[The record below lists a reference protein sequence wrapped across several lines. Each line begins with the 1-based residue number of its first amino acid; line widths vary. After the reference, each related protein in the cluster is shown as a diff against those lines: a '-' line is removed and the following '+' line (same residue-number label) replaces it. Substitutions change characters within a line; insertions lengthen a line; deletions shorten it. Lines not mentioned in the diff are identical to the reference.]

1 MPVVAMTA
9 GGAGSRPHTGPRE
22 TRHSNGRTRIY
33 TGVGIDVPG
42 SPPDDPETI
51 YQATARAIE
60 AGAHGIV
67 VSREYEEMEIEHLR
81 AVGRAMRV

>member
-1 MPVVAMTA
+1 VRLRFRAGDQPVA
-9 GGAGSRPHTGPRE
+9 RLE
-22 TRHSNGRTRIY
+22 TLQH
-33 TGVGIDVPG
+33 
-42 SPPDDPETI
+42 
-51 YQATARAIE
+51 ARAIE